1 MVKPLKFCMVTTFYP
16 PYSFGGDGMQVYRL
30 SNELARRG
38 HSVDVFY
45 CEDSFLFMNGKH
57 PEGDFPNHERV
68 TLNPLRSGVG
78 MLSPLLTQQTG
89 IPIFKGRLKAALEK
103 NRYDVIHYHNM
114 SLIGI
119 AALSYGAAVK
129 LYTAH
134 EHWLVCPMHILW
146 KFNREVC
153 TAKSCTLCQLA
164 GKRPPQLWR
173 KTGLL
178 DRMLGH
184 VDCVISPSRFTMQKH
199 LEMGLKAPIKCIP
212 NFLPKPVDNADTA
225 NEKPSARP
233 FFLFAGRL
241 EFVKGAHRLIELFK
255 NHPEYDLKIAGD
267 GPYRE
272 SLEERAANCRNI
284 EFLGRLSQEEL
295 GIAYRSAL
303 ALIVP
308 SICYETFGMTIVE
321 AFSNKTPVIA
331 NDLGALPEIIEESGG
346 GYVYRSDEEL
356 MLAVRK
362 LASDAP
368 LRAELGQ
375 NGHRAFLKY
384 WNEEP
389 HLEQYFTLIESLRT
403 QKKPVQ
409 ESAREV
415 GTSAIA

>member
-1 MVKPLKFCMVTTFYP
+1 M
-16 PYSFGGDGMQVYRL
+16 R
-30 SNELARRG
+30 N
-38 HSVDVFY
+38 
-45 CEDSFLFMNGKH
+45 H
-57 PEGDFPNHERV
+57 PR
-68 TLNPLRSGVG
+68 
-78 MLSPLLTQQTG
+78 
-89 IPIFKGRLKAALEK
+89 
-103 NRYDVIHYHNM
+103 
-114 SLIGI
+114 
-119 AALSYGAAVK
+119 
-129 LYTAH
+129 
-134 EHWLVCPMHILW
+134 
-146 KFNREVC
+146 
-153 TAKSCTLCQLA
+153 
-164 GKRPPQLWR
+164 
-173 KTGLL
+173 
-178 DRMLGH
+178 
-184 VDCVISPSRFTMQKH
+184 
-199 LEMGLKAPIKCIP
+199 
-212 NFLPKPVDNADTA
+212 
-225 NEKPSARP
+225 RP

-241 EFVKGAHRLIELFK
+241 EFVKGVPHRLIELFK
-255 NHPEYDLKIAGD
+255 KHPEYDLKIAGD
-267 GPYRE
+267 EPYCE

-284 EFLGRLSQEEL
+284 EFLGRLSQEEI
-295 GIAYRSAL
+295 GVAYRSAL

-331 NDLGALPEIIEESGG
+331 NDLEEVLPEIIEESGG

-356 MLAVRK
+356 ILAVRK